1 MYALSVRRHWR
12 ESRGSPTAPTDE
24 PMSRF
29 LTPLSIATA
38 IVMALFVAIVTI
50 ANNRVERNIAQ
61 AVKHNFAAAGL
72 LSKLQVQAERMRRY
86 EKEMFIYAAVADK
99 RAKYVK
105 EFDDAHSK
113 LLDLQNQALASQ
125 HRGFTEADRAE
136 VLKWA
141 EATTFY
147 TNEFRRTATTAE
159 LSSAAQA
166 AELTI
171 KLNNDIGPGKDRFRS
186 VLDGATAMREAKEKA
201 SLDIHGD
208 IQQSFN
214 RLNWVVMGLG
224 LLTTLVGFALFA
236 RKPKAQGTAF
246 QRSGQL
252 TQRNA

>member
-1 MYALSVRRHWR
+1 
-12 ESRGSPTAPTDE
+12 
-24 PMSRF
+24 MSRF
-29 LTPLSIATA
+29 LTPLAIATA
-38 IVMALFVAIVTI
+38 LVMALFVAIVTF
-50 ANNRVERNIAQ
+50 ANERVERDIAQ

-105 EFDDAHSK
+105 DFDDAHTK

-125 HRGFTEADRAE
+125 HKGFTDADRAE
-136 VLKWA
+136 VTKWA
-141 EATTFY
+141 EATSFY

-159 LSSAAQA
+159 LATAAQA

-171 KLNNDIGPGKDRFRS
+171 KLNNDIGPGKDRFRG
-186 VLDGATAMREAKEKA
+186 VLEGATAMREAKEKA
-201 SLDIHGD
+201 SLEIHGD

-214 RLNWVVMGLG
+214 RLNWIVMALG
-224 LLTTLVGFALFA
+224 LLVATIGVVVFA
-236 RKPKAQGTAF
+236 RKAKAPGATS
-246 QRSGQL
+246 QRNSQF

>member
-1 MYALSVRRHWR
+1 
-12 ESRGSPTAPTDE
+12 
-24 PMSRF
+24 MSRF
-29 LTPLSIATA
+29 LTPLAIATA
-38 IVMALFVAIVTI
+38 IVMAVFVAIVTF
-50 ANNRVERNIAQ
+50 ANERVESNIEQ

-105 EFDDAHSK
+105 EFDDAHTK

-125 HRGFTEADRAE
+125 HKGFTDADRAE
-136 VLKWA
+136 VVKWA
-141 EATTFY
+141 EATGFY
-147 TNEFRRTATTAE
+147 ANEFRRTATSAE
-159 LSSAAQA
+159 LSTAAQA

-208 IQQSFN
+208 LQQSFN
-214 RLNWVVMGLG
+214 RLNWIVTALG
-224 LLTTLVGFALFA
+224 LLFTVIGVAVFA
-236 RKPKAQGTAF
+236 RKAKLPGATF
-246 QRSGQL
+246 QRSGQFA
-252 TQRNA
+252 QRSA

>member
-1 MYALSVRRHWR
+1 M
-12 ESRGSPTAPTDE
+12 T
-24 PMSRF
+24 RF
-29 LTPLSIATA
+29 LTPLAIATA
-38 IVMALFVAIVTI
+38 IVMAVFVAIVTF
-50 ANNRVERNIAQ
+50 ANQSVERNIEQ

-105 EFDDAHSK
+105 EFDDAHTK

-125 HRGFTEADRAE
+125 HKGFTDADRAE

-147 TNEFRRTATTAE
+147 TNEFRRTATSAE
-159 LSSAAQA
+159 LSTAAQA
-166 AELTI
+166 TELTI
-171 KLNNDIGPGKDRFRS
+171 KLNTDIGPGKDRFRS
-186 VLDGATAMREAKEKA
+186 VLEGATAMREAKEKA

-214 RLNWVVMGLG
+214 RLNWIVVALG
-224 LLTTLVGFALFA
+224 LLVTAIGIAVFA
-236 RKPKAQGTAF
+236 RKAKASGTT
-246 QRSGQL
+246 L
-252 TQRNA
+252 QRNSQFAQRKA

>member
-1 MYALSVRRHWR
+1 
-12 ESRGSPTAPTDE
+12 
-24 PMSRF
+24 MSRF
-29 LTPLSIATA
+29 LTPLAIATA
-38 IVMALFVAIVTI
+38 LVMALFVAIVTF
-50 ANNRVERNIAQ
+50 ANERVERDIAQ

-105 EFDDAHSK
+105 EFDDAYTK

-125 HRGFTEADRAE
+125 HKGFTDADRAE
-136 VLKWA
+136 VAKWA
-141 EATTFY
+141 EATSFY

-159 LSSAAQA
+159 LAQAASA

-171 KLNNDIGPGKDRFRS
+171 KLNTDIGPGKDRFRS
-186 VLDGATAMREAKEKA
+186 VLEGATAMREAKEKA

-214 RLNWVVMGLG
+214 RLNWIVMALG
-224 LLTTLVGFALFA
+224 LLVTAIGVAVFA
-236 RKPKAQGTAF
+236 RKAKAPGATS
-246 QRSGQL
+246 QRNSQFA
-252 TQRNA
+252 QRNA